1 MAKNQATDIESP
13 APAASEAVYDFTG
26 GMPDVKL
33 FPKEFAVW
41 SALSRQH
48 RMAAPEERVNYPHP
62 DGLTF
67 TVAELKARGIDPDN
81 VPQVKPTC
89 CGN

>member
-1 MAKNQATDIESP
+1 MAKNQVIDEPTP
-13 APAASEAVYDFTG
+13 APAASEAVYDFTY

-33 FPKEFAVW
+33 HPKEFSVW

-48 RMAAPEERVNYPHP
+48 RLAEPERRDEYPHP
-62 DGLTF
+62 DGKTF

-81 VPQVKPTC
+81 LPLLKPTC
-89 CGN
+89 CGK